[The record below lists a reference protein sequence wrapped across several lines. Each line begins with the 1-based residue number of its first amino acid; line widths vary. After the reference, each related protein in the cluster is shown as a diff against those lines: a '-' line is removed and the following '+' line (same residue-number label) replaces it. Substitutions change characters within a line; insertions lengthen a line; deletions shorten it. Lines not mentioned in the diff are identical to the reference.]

1 MEQEKQTPFLKR
13 IGNIEQK
20 IKKLEK
26 RIDTII
32 KSLKG

>member
-20 IKKLEK
+20 INKLEK